1 VVEFILPS
9 GTYATSVLREM
20 VKAPGL

>member
-1 VVEFILPS
+1 VIEFTLPK

-20 VKAPGL
+20 VKAQGL